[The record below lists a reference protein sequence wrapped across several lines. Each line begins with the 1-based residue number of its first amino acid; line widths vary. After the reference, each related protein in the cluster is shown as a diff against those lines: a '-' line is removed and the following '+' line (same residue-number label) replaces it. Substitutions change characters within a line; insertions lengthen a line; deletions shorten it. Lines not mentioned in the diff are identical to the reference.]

1 MEHHLMDGAK
11 ATVKLVMD
19 ADAAELLL
27 KLAGSQRKQGEYV
40 SRLVRAAAAGGL
52 DVQRVALVDKVAA
65 LEEQLTALGEQLA
78 QVRAELMGQSNT

>member
-1 MEHHLMDGAK
+1 MDGAK

-52 DVQRVALVDKVAA
+52 DMQRVAMVDKLAV
-65 LEEQLTALGEQLA
+65 LEQQFAALGEELA
-78 QVRAELMGQSNT
+78 QLRSALINPKES